1 MQDRRKKIKDG
12 ASGYY
17 TVPLADFK
25 NNSLLKV
32 YSHEGKIDK
41 LTIKISIF
49 ILSFPGFCL

>member
-32 YSHEGKIDK
+32 YSREGKIDK